1 MEKKLAYSPRFRG
14 LIMGCSALC
23 AAMPAAAMPMG
34 GPRGGFTRE
43 ISEQE
48 HALRQRE
55 AGEIRPFGE
64 LLSRAQNVGRGEYLG
79 VEPDLA
85 SGTYRFKFL
94 RAGANV
100 VWVDVDGRTGK
111 VLSAR
116 Q

>member
-1 MEKKLAYSPRFRG
+1 
-14 LIMGCSALC
+14 MGCSALC